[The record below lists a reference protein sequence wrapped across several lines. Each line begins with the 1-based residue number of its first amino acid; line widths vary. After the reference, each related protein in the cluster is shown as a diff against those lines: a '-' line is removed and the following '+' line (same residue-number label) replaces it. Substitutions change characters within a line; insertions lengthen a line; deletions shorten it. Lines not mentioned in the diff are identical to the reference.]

1 MSKNKK
7 NSKFKEFILKQKQ
20 MQNDL
25 KEFSN
30 KHDLGQCIFVSLSK
44 NLLLTAEGYEPEFV
58 KNKFYSLISQIYAYI
73 INSESSN
80 QTIKDW
86 VNKDI
91 KMSIKAM
98 KKDIKE
104 WSENNE

>member
-1 MSKNKK
+1 MSKTKK
-7 NSKFKEFILKQKQ
+7 NSKIKEFILKQKQ
-20 MQNDL
+20 MLNDL

-30 KHDLGQCIFVSLSK
+30 KYDLGSCIFISLGNGTFYAPNYSS
-44 NLLLTAEGYEPEFV
+44 EFV
-58 KNKFYSLISQIYAYI
+58 KNRLYSIIGGIYINI
-73 INSESSN
+73 IKSESSN